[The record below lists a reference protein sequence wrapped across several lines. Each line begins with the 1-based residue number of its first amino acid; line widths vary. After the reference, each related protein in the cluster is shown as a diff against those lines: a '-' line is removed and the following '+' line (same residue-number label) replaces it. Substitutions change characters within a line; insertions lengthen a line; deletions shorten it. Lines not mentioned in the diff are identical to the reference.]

1 MPEFVRDA
9 IADVFDKGDAI
20 FDSFES
26 LPGRVRDVIS
36 STLEDALTDPGGW
49 SLDSMVDRMSDEL
62 PRADPEDLETI
73 ARTESA
79 SVLNEAREEGYRDRG
94 LDDAKF
100 KWAGPSDSR
109 TTDACER
116 LKAET
121 NPDFGGTPVTLP
133 KLIDKEEAVQ
143 ADEFPNLS
151 FRKHTIHPNERHT
164 FVRVAGTGGDDEP
177 DVDLSDVDVPD
188 ASEFADTGDAV
199 EPAELSAKSHD
210 EHYGDVVERV
220 AKATNVTRRVG
231 QIEDALGAPLP
242 VVLRECLESAGS
254 TRGAHKELNRRLSD
268 ADDWDIDEDGKV
280 STATIYEW
288 ADRYSGHVDHLT

>member
-1 MPEFVRDA
+1 
-9 IADVFDKGDAI
+9 
-20 FDSFES
+20 
-26 LPGRVRDVIS
+26 
-36 STLEDALTDPGGW
+36 
-49 SLDSMVDRMSDEL
+49 MVDRMSDEL

-109 TTDACER
+109 TTEACEA
-116 LKAET
+116 LKEQT
-121 NPDFGGTPVTLP
+121 NPDFGGDPVTLP
-133 KLIDKEEAVQ
+133 KLIDAEESVQ
-143 ADEFPNLS
+143 AEHFPNLS

-164 FVRVAGTGGDDEP
+164 FVRVAGTGGDEP

-188 ASEFADTGDAV
+188 ASEFTAEGGPV

-210 EHYGDVVERV
+210 HDDTYGDVVDRV

-254 TRGAHKELNRRLSD
+254 TRGAHKELNRRLSE
-268 ADDWDIDEDGKV
+268 ADEWDIDEDGQV